1 MEVDEVREFLREKH
15 RAVLATFRQSG
26 DVQLSPVTV
35 GVDEDGKAVIST
47 RETAMKTHNLRRD
60 PRAYLCVMNDAFFG
74 RWVRVDGTAEI
85 VELPEAMEPLVE
97 YYRRIR
103 GEHPDWD
110 EYREVM
116 ERERRVLL
124 RISLDEVGPDRSG

>member
-1 MEVDEVREFLREKH
+1 MEVEEAREFLRENH
-15 RAVLATFRQSG
+15 RAVLATFRQGG

-35 GVDEDGKAVIST
+35 GVDEEGRAVIST

-60 PRAYLCVMNDAFFG
+60 PRAYLCVMKDAFFG
-74 RWVRVDGTAEI
+74 NWVRVDGTAEI
-85 VELPEAMEPLVE
+85 IELPEAMEPLVE

-103 GEHPDWD
+103 GEHPDWE

-116 ERERRVLL
+116 EKERRVLL
-124 RISLDEVGPDRSG
+124 RISLDEVGPDQSG